1 MIIIEIT
8 ILTLYA
14 AGLLFVLLY
23 SIEQVGLAVK
33 FRKNKQN
40 LTPSVLSDSS
50 LPKVTVQLPVYNEKY
65 VVKRLL
71 QSVCALHYPN
81 HLLEIQILDDSTDET
96 SGIIKKT
103 IALFPHKNISY
114 IHRKNRQGY
123 KAGALKN
130 GLQYAKG
137 ELIAIFDADFT
148 PLPDFLLQTVPYFS
162 SPDTGMVQTR
172 WGHRNKNFSLLT
184 RLQAFGLD
192 AHFMVEQSARYL
204 SGAFINFNGTA
215 GIWRKKCIESS
226 GNWQA
231 DTLTEDLDLSYRAQL
246 SGWKFVYLPQV
257 ETPAELP
264 ITVQALK
271 NQQFRWTKG
280 AAECAK
286 KHLKHVLL
294 QKNLSFS
301 TKKSAF
307 FHLLNS
313 SVYLFIF
320 YLAVFSLPVLFIKHR
335 HPEWHLFF
343 DIAAVSLISFLLFG
357 IFYFTAPQNQRGFWW
372 KYPLFLSVTLGLLAH
387 NSLAVLQA
395 FSGKKTPFVRT
406 PKFNTEENPNWLKNS
421 YLSARF
427 STVVLLELFL
437 FIYSLAGMYYGFS
450 YTDFSFYPFW
460 IMLAFGSGFLLS
472 VHFFQW
478 LPVHFPSLKR
488 QPTNPEAVV

>member
-23 SIEQVGLAVK
+23 SIEQVGLAIK
-33 FRKNKQN
+33 FRKSKQN
-40 LTPSVLSDSS
+40 PAHPVLSDSP
-50 LPKVTVQLPVYNEKY
+50 LPKVTVQLPIYNEKY
-65 VVKRLL
+65 VIKQLL

-103 IALFPHKNISY
+103 MALFPHKNITY
-114 IHRKNRQGY
+114 IHRKNRIGY

-130 GLQYAKG
+130 GLQYAQG
-137 ELIAIFDADFT
+137 ELIAVFDADFI
-148 PLPDFLLQTVPYFS
+148 PSPDFLTQTVPHFS
-162 SPDTGMVQTR
+162 DPGIGMVQTR

-192 AHFMVEQSARYL
+192 AHFMVEQTARYV

-246 SGWKFVYLPQV
+246 AGWKFVYLPEV

-286 KHLKHVLL
+286 KHLKHVLQ

-313 SVYLFIF
+313 SVYVFIF
-320 YLAVFSLPVLFIKHR
+320 YLAVFSLPVLFIKHN

-343 DIAAVSLISFLLFG
+343 DTAAVSLISFLFFG
-357 IFYFTAPQNQRGFWW
+357 IFYFSAPQNQRGFWW
-372 KYPLFLSVTLGLLAH
+372 KYPLFLAVTLGLLMH

-395 FSGKKTPFVRT
+395 FAGQKTPFVRT
-406 PKFNTEENPNWLKNS
+406 PKFNTEENPNWLKNK
-421 YLSARF
+421 YLNINF
-427 STVVLLELFL
+427 SIITIIEMLF
-437 FIYSLAGMYYGFS
+437 FIYAVISMYYGFL
-450 YTDFSFYPFW
+450 YRDFSFFPFW

-472 VHFFQW
+472 VNFFQW
-478 LPVHFPSLKR
+478 TSIHFRFLKSR
-488 QPTNPEAVV
+488 QAKPEAVL